1 MTHHILQVSSLP
13 IAVYKKLQELGY
25 TVHDHAHI
33 LDPEALGKV
42 RAMVGMGDLAQVD
55 RKLLSMVPHVK
66 LIALIGENYPGVDV
80 EAATERGITIT
91 HTPEMFGD
99 DAADLAMGLMLAV
112 GRRIAHADR
121 FVRNN
126 NWIDESYPLVQRLSG
141 ARLGLLGLGRVG
153 RAVARRAAGFDMR
166 IAYCATAPKPGVA
179 HTFCA
184 TPAELAAQSDYL
196 VVAVPSHAGTRSLVN
211 SAVLQALGPKGY
223 LINVAR
229 GPVVDEAALIA
240 ALQSRA
246 IAGAGLDV
254 FWDEP
259 RVPAALRQ
267 LSQVVLTPHIG
278 SATEETRLALADL
291 MLANL
296 QSFLEGGEVLTPI
309 PQRPA

>member
-1 MTHHILQVSSLP
+1 M
-13 IAVYKKLQELGY
+13 
-25 TVHDHAHI
+25 
-33 LDPEALGKV
+33 
-42 RAMVGMGDLAQVD
+42 
-55 RKLLSMVPHVK
+55 
-66 LIALIGENYPGVDV
+66 
-80 EAATERGITIT
+80 
-91 HTPEMFGD
+91 
-99 DAADLAMGLMLAV
+99 
-112 GRRIAHADR
+112 
-121 FVRNN
+121 
-126 NWIDESYPLVQRLSG
+126 
-141 ARLGLLGLGRVG
+141 
-153 RAVARRAAGFDMR
+153 
-166 IAYCATAPKPGVA
+166 
-179 HTFCA
+179 
-184 TPAELAAQSDYL
+184 
-196 VVAVPSHAGTRSLVN
+196 VN

-296 QSFLEGGEVLTPI
+296 QSFLEGGEVITPI